1 VQGKFYQAQA
11 LGQQAGFSEISGK
24 RGEIFIIK
32 NQNGKEIENPEIKS
46 LAINKEK
53 WILSAET
60 SKIEDK
66 EIFSQ
71 EVSKI
76 ILVPKDAVLSEI
88 SSKENYVVLK
98 KDLPAAELKSL
109 RELDWQGLNLEDSF
123 SRYYPQEKFA
133 SNVIGFLGG
142 DNIGQYG
149 VEGFYEDILKGKK
162 GVIEQKKGVD
172 LSAEENQDKSL
183 NGADIYLTLDYNIQF
198 QAETLLKEAKK
209 NLDIDSGQIIVLK
222 PDSGRVVA
230 MANYPSFD
238 LNKYSK
244 ERNLEIF
251 QNGVVQKIFEPGS
264 VMKPFTM
271 AIALNE
277 GKVTPETTYTDYG
290 FVKVGI
296 ETIHNFDKKIYGE
309 QTMTGVL
316 EKSINTGAVFV
327 SKLVAPDVY
336 LNYLDKFGFNEKT
349 GIDLQGEVYSINKSL
364 KSGREVNIATSSFGQ
379 GIEMTPMRL
388 ASSFCAFANGGKLVG
403 PYIVEKIKDMQTEK
417 NISRQPTDQVIS
429 QHTALQITNMLISVV
444 DNGYSKAAK
453 VPGYYVAGKT
463 GTAQVPIE
471 NSAGYYE
478 DRTIQSFIGYA
489 PALNPQFLILI
500 KLDNPK
506 VSASSLSTPPIF
518 GKLAKYILNY
528 WQIPPDY

>member
-1 VQGKFYQAQA
+1 
-11 LGQQAGFSEISGK
+11 
-24 RGEIFIIK
+24 
-32 NQNGKEIENPEIKS
+32 
-46 LAINKEK
+46 
-53 WILSAET
+53 
-60 SKIEDK
+60 
-66 EIFSQ
+66 
-71 EVSKI
+71 
-76 ILVPKDAVLSEI
+76 
-88 SSKENYVVLK
+88 
-98 KDLPAAELKSL
+98 
-109 RELDWQGLNLEDSF
+109 
-123 SRYYPQEKFA
+123 
-133 SNVIGFLGG
+133 
-142 DNIGQYG
+142 
-149 VEGFYEDILKGKK
+149 
-162 GVIEQKKGVD
+162 
-172 LSAEENQDKSL
+172 
-183 NGADIYLTLDYNIQF
+183 
-198 QAETLLKEAKK
+198 
-209 NLDIDSGQIIVLK
+209 
-222 PDSGRVVA
+222 
-230 MANYPSFD
+230 
-238 LNKYSK
+238 
-244 ERNLEIF
+244 
-251 QNGVVQKIFEPGS
+251 
-264 VMKPFTM
+264 
-271 AIALNE
+271 
-277 GKVTPETTYTDYG
+277 
-290 FVKVGI
+290 VGI